1 MASRE
6 ETDAIL
12 CDLSAKTEVDFTR
25 TAKRTDCYVPALIV
39 IIFVLLSPCITA
51 EPSAVNSTDRPTL
64 SLLGSITQRITTT
77 KQNVS
82 NHENRTILH
91 STVSENTNFMSNNET
106 EIANHSS
113 SHSKNIKTTS
123 SLSSPSSFSTA
134 TTASNKDV
142 NSDNH
147 FSTGDNNLDE
157 INHEYVNNE
166 LDTNAIKQLPQD
178 TDSLGG
184 DVNTKPSDGDDEDTD
199 TANEAVTRIP
209 DDDDAHDE
217 NSIDASLINH
227 QVPFPS
233 GTVVT
238 STEKPEYDRFYSDT
252 ISNIAQRQTTGSTN
266 STTRLTETTLDVQN
280 STVPTI
286 SSDKDTSLLSTLLQT
301 KRPAKLSTSA
311 AGNTKESSQHSTE
324 DKSVV
329 ATTVKPPMSTLNSS
343 DDAKSKLLSTLLQR
357 EPTQKTPSTA
367 SNQATTIINYTSVTS
382 NVPIYSSTNTNMI
395 NPENTYNPTTDE
407 NVSKGMINTMISQP
421 LVSQQP
427 KTVTM
432 PTSTAQPVSISSST
446 SSDITNTQERT
457 TNYNYNNAITQDS
470 TPNPLDK
477 ELVSS
482 QLPHHTEYTSY
493 EVSHT
498 QKDNN
503 TDENQGVTNTAKPFI
518 ETTSSSQSKQT
529 FDSVTADKHGS
540 TNQDIHSS
548 VNSANYDKDTVTIA
562 TTRISSERLTD
573 SNTQSS
579 TLTVARTTPGLHMTT
594 VSGRDRNTAFTVEKT
609 TDYEYQTETNVRN
622 TVSVQNKT
630 NTMKTSSITKH
641 KGSSTDATKSSVTI
655 HSSVDWSSEK
665 DRLHTTTHTSVMTEV
680 TYSRTAELNVTASK
694 QTAFNP
700 ATSSKSQTKPET
712 QSNTAKQSTTS
723 SPPATSKITSAQ
735 TTSTTAET
743 KVAITSEISTS
754 TSPLLPTTSHVSRST
769 TPLPTTSTQSITST
783 TALPTTHAKE
793 NVTSK
798 AVVKTKDTSTHLVT
812 ITTQPPVTVSLET
825 VITDN
830 VTTNSS
836 LVEPSASS
844 SMGAAAWTGIGM
856 GALVGFWVILGP
868 IVCII
873 CRTKD
878 KAEERK
884 ERKRSRDSMNQGLIE
899 QMIFMELARGREKIY
914 KTSLQDI
921 KEIEKLTYTD
931 IRDCELRDCGRTKD
945 GEIMHTEL

>member
-113 SHSKNIKTTS
+113 SHSENIKTTS
-123 SLSSPSSFSTA
+123 SLSSQSSFSTA
-134 TTASNKDV
+134 TSASNKDV
-142 NSDNH
+142 NLDNH
-147 FSTGDNNLDE
+147 FSAGDHNLDE
-157 INHEYVNNE
+157 INHEYINNE

-199 TANEAVTRIP
+199 TANEAVTSIP
-209 DDDDAHDE
+209 DDDVHDE
-217 NSIDASLINH
+217 NSIAASLINH

-238 STEKPEYDRFYSDT
+238 STEKTGNDRFYSDT
-252 ISNIAQRQTTGSTN
+252 ISNITQRQTTGSTN
-266 STTRLTETTLDVQN
+266 STTRLTETSLDVQN

-286 SSDKDTSLLSTLLQT
+286 SYDKDTSLLSTLLQT

-311 AGNTKESSQHSTE
+311 AVNTKESSQHSTE
-324 DKSVV
+324 DKLAV

-343 DDAKSKLLSTLLQR
+343 DDTKSKLLSTLLQR
-357 EPTQKTPSTA
+357 EPTQKTPPTA

-382 NVPIYSSTNTNMI
+382 NVPIYSSTNTNTS

-407 NVSKGMINTMISQP
+407 NVSKGKINTMISQP

-427 KTVTM
+427 KTAVTM
-432 PTSTAQPVSISSST
+432 PTSTAQPVSISSSI

-457 TNYNYNNAITQDS
+457 TNYNYNNAITHDS

-482 QLPHHTEYTSY
+482 HLPQHTEYTSY

-498 QKDNN
+498 QKENN
-503 TDENQGVTNTAKPFI
+503 TDENHPVTNTAKPII

-529 FDSVTADKHGS
+529 FDSVTADQHGS
-540 TNQDIHSS
+540 TNHDIHSS
-548 VNSANYDKDTVTIA
+548 VNSANYDKYTVTIA

-573 SNTQSS
+573 SDTQSS

-594 VSGRDRNTAFTVEKT
+594 VSGRDRNTAFTDEKT

-622 TVSVQNKT
+622 TVSVQNKS

-655 HSSVDWSSEK
+655 HSSVDLSSEK
-665 DRLHTTTHTSVMTEV
+665 VRLHTTTPTSVMTEV

-694 QTAFNP
+694 QTTFNP

-712 QSNTAKQSTTS
+712 QSDTAKQSTTS
-723 SPPATSKITSAQ
+723 SPPTTSKITSAQ
-735 TTSTTAET
+735 TISTTAET
-743 KVAITSEISTS
+743 KVAITSEISRS
-754 TSPLLPTTSHVSRST
+754 TSSLLPTSHVSRST

-793 NVTSK
+793 TVTSK
-798 AVVKTKDTSTHLVT
+798 AVVKTKDTSTPLVT

-830 VTTNSS
+830 VTSNSS

-844 SMGAAAWTGIGM
+844 GMGAAAWTGIGM

-931 IRDCELRDCGRTKD
+931 IRDCELRECGRTKD